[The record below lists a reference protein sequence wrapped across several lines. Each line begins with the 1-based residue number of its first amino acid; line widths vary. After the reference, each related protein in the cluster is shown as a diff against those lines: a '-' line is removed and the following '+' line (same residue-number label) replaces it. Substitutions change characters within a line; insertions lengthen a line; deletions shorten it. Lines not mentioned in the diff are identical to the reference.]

1 MNKQR
6 KTYSTLIFAIAGTV
20 IFILFLLF
28 IPNMST
34 TLINTVPERPPEISI
49 VNTNE
54 ALITS
59 TVTIDKNNV
68 KNIISAMARP
78 SEYFSETQSILS
90 HNSGSATYT
99 RKCWVKG
106 PFSKVDLISPS
117 GSQTMHYLYTEKN
130 VYIWRSGSRTYHTAA
145 RGDFEPDDAQMM
157 MTYEDILKADDKNIV
172 KAGLA
177 TYENAPCIYAELK
190 SPHTGY
196 IERYWVSATT
206 GLLVH
211 GQTVDNSGSVIY
223 SITATQTDISAQGD
237 ENFTLPDGKTP
248 Q

>member
-1 MNKQR
+1 MNKQQ
-6 KTYSTLIFAIAGTV
+6 KTYTTLIFAIAGII

-28 IPNMST
+28 IPDMSSN
-34 TLINTVPERPPEISI
+34 LMNTVPEYPPEMSI

-59 TVTIDKNNV
+59 AVTIDKNNV

-90 HNSGSATYT
+90 HASGSATYT
-99 RKCWVKG
+99 RRRWVKG
-106 PFSKVDLISPS
+106 PLSKVELISS
-117 GSQTMHYLYTEKN
+117 SSSQTMHYLYTESN
-130 VYIWRSGSRTYHTAA
+130 VYIWRSGNRTYHTVS

-157 MTYEDILKADDKNIV
+157 MTYEDILNADDANIT

-177 TYENAPCIYAELK
+177 TKDNSPCIFAELK
-190 SPHTGY
+190 SPHTEY
-196 IERYWVSATT
+196 TERYWVSALT

-211 GQTVDNSGSVIY
+211 GETLDKAGSVIY
-223 SITATQTDISAQGD
+223 SITSVQTSITAQSD
-237 ENFTLPDGKTP
+237 ENFTLPDGKTLK
-248 Q
+248 